1 MEKSL
6 ETKEEELWCAYS
18 DLPSPKA
25 YDNCTDYDSM
35 GNHGRFPETK
45 PQKTYHMKRKIQK
58 LLLWLS
64 YNFPKMKR
72 KSIWDL

>member
-6 ETKEEELWCAYS
+6 ETKEEELWCEYS

>member
-1 MEKSL
+1 M
-6 ETKEEELWCAYS
+6 TNKENNEDLWCEYS

-25 YDNCTDYDSM
+25 YTSCADYDSM
-35 GNHGRFPETK
+35 GNHRRFPEVKNDNIK
-45 PQKTYHMKRKIQK
+45 PMKRKIQK

-64 YNFPKMKR
+64 YKFPKMKR